1 MDITIRQYREQDLSA
16 MMEIW
21 NEVVEEGIAF
31 PQTEPL
37 RTQEEA
43 DLFFAGQSFTGVA
56 LDGETVLGLYILH
69 PNNIGRCGHLCNAS
83 FAVGAQARGKHI
95 GELLV
100 RHCMEKGRK
109 LEFRVL
115 QFNAVV
121 RTNAFA
127 IHLYEKLGF
136 VRLGVVPG
144 GFLIKDGSFED
155 IFSFTICCNP
165 EGYVRKGRMQ

>member
-1 MDITIRQYREQDLSA
+1 

-21 NEVVEEGIAF
+21 NGVVDEGAAF

-37 RTQEEA
+37 RTREEA
-43 DLFFAGQSFTGVA
+43 CAFFASQSFTAAA

-83 FAVGAQARGKHI
+83 FAVGAQARGKRI
-95 GELLV
+95 GEQLV
-100 RHCMEKGRK
+100 RHCMEKGRE
-109 LEFRVL
+109 LGFRVL

-121 RTNAFA
+121 CNNASA

-136 VRLGVVPG
+136 VRLGTVPG
-144 GFLIKDGSFED
+144 GFLMKDGSYED
-155 IFSFTICCNP
+155 IVLFYHTL
-165 EGYVRKGRMQ
+165 

>member
-1 MDITIRQYREQDLSA
+1 MAITIRQFHDADLPG
-16 MMEIW
+16 MMKIW
-21 NEVVEEGIAF
+21 NGVVEEGIAF

-37 RTQEEA
+37 RTREESRA
-43 DLFFAGQSFTGVA
+43 FFAGQSFTGAA

-95 GELLV
+95 GEQLV
-100 RHCMEKGRK
+100 RHCMEKGRE
-109 LEFRVL
+109 LGFRVL

-121 RTNAFA
+121 CTNASA

-136 VRLGVVPG
+136 VRLGTVPG
-144 GFLIKDGSFED
+144 GFLMKDGSYED
-155 IFSFTICCNP
+155 IVLFYHTL
-165 EGYVRKGRMQ
+165 